1 VSVQI
6 HISIYYANI
15 PLISVQLL
23 YSVNLKK
30 LEITGLPQAIL
41 ISGLIFYCSFSEP
54 VMGSS

>member
-1 VSVQI
+1 VRVQI

-30 LEITGLPQAIL
+30 LEIIGLPQAIL
-41 ISGLIFYCSFSEP
+41 NHGLIFY
-54 VMGSS
+54 